1 MNLFDLATIVV
12 VSVLV
17 VYGAVKG
24 IVRLALWVASM
35 VFGWILAVRFCEPV
49 AALIWG
55 PPDPERTGPS
65 VAPLG
70 AFAIIFLTVAIAA
83 AVLAWLTTRL
93 LSAIQ
98 LRWVD
103 RLAGAGVGLLL
114 GIALVC
120 AATLPLVAF
129 LPAGAGLLS
138 NSVLA
143 PYAVAGGDYL
153 KTLAPESMRAR
164 FTEASRQFFQR

>member
-1 MNLFDLATIVV
+1 MNLFDIAAIVV
-12 VSVLV
+12 LSVLV

-24 IVRLALWVASM
+24 IVRLALGVASM

-49 AALIWG
+49 AAMIWG
-55 PPDPERTGPS
+55 PPDPQRAGPS

-83 AVLAWLTTRL
+83 ALLAWLTTRM

-98 LRWVD
+98 LRWAD

-120 AATLPLVAF
+120 ASTLPLVAL
-129 LPAGAGLLS
+129 LPVGAGLLS
-138 NSVLA
+138 NSALA

-153 KTLAPESMRAR
+153 KAFAPESIRKR
-164 FTEASRQFFQR
+164 FTEASRTFFR

>member
-1 MNLFDLATIVV
+1 MNLFDLAAIVA

-55 PPDPERTGPS
+55 PPDPQSGPS

-83 AVLAWLTTRL
+83 ALLAWLTTRM

-103 RLAGAGVGLLL
+103 RQAGAGVGLLL

-120 AATLPLVAF
+120 AATIPLVAF
-129 LPAGAGLLS
+129 LPVGAGLLRDS
-138 NSVLA
+138 ALA

-153 KTLAPESMRAR
+153 KALTPESIRKR
-164 FTEASRQFFQR
+164 FTDASRTFFQD